1 MAKAKKAKPRAKPK
15 ARKRKKLVASA
26 RIKAAAVKSA
36 RKAAKG
42 APIRKVLAGK
52 PAAAKRRAAK
62 KSAGL
67 VLYGVHRSIPSCK
80 VGLMLSMLGAKFDYK
95 HVELAAGAHK
105 TPEFQAKNRFMQV
118 PVLQDGDLFICQSN
132 VILGYLAEKFGKFG
146 GRTPAEKLRVAE
158 WLAWD
163 LDRLSSGLGLTRA
176 FTQFLK
182 QDPVV
187 VTFTRGRG
195 EQALDVLDRHL
206 GTAKFLAGP
215 APTIADIA
223 VFAWVATAEEG
234 GFDIA
239 RWPNVQAWALRMLA
253 QPGAAHPYAIM
264 PRQDRPAG

>member
-1 MAKAKKAKPRAKPK
+1 MAKAKKSKPKAKPK
-15 ARKRKKLVASA
+15 ARKPKKLVASA
-26 RIKAAAVKSA
+26 RMKAAAVKSA
-36 RKAAKG
+36 KKAAKG
-42 APIRKVLAGK
+42 ATIRRASAGK
-52 PAAAKRRAAK
+52 AAAKKGARK
-62 KSAGL
+62 PAGL

-80 VGLMLSMLGAKFDYK
+80 VGLMLAMCGVPFAYK
-95 HVELAAGAHK
+95 HMDLAAGAHK

-132 VILGYLAEKFGKFG
+132 VILSYLAEKFGKFG
-146 GRTPAEKLRVAE
+146 GRTPAEKIRVAE

-163 LDRLSSGLGLTRA
+163 LDRMAQGLGLTRA

-182 QDPVV
+182 QDPAV

-195 EQALDVLDRHL
+195 EQALDLLDRHL
-206 GTAKFLAGP
+206 GTSKFLAGS

-223 VFAWVATAEEG
+223 VFGWVATAEEG

-264 PRQDRPAG
+264 PREDRPAG

>member
-15 ARKRKKLVASA
+15 ARKPKKLVASA
-26 RIKAAAVKSA
+26 RIKAAAAKSA

-42 APIRKVLAGK
+42 APTRKARAGR
-52 PAAAKRRAAK
+52 PAVAKKGAAK
-62 KSAGL
+62 KPAGL
-67 VLYGVHRSIPSCK
+67 VLFGVHRSIPSCK
-80 VGLMLSMLGAKFDYK
+80 VGLMLAMLGVPFEYK
-95 HVELAAGAHK
+95 HMDLAAGAHK

-118 PVLQDGDLFICQSN
+118 PVLQDGDAFICQSN

-163 LDRLSSGLGLTRA
+163 LDRMASGLGLTRA

-182 QDPVV
+182 QDPAV